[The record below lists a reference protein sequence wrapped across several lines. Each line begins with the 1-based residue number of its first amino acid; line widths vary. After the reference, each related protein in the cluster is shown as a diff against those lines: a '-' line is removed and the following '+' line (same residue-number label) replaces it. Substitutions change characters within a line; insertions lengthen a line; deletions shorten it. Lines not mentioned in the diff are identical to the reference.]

1 MFPASQHIRTRL
13 FRGGRRA
20 LALLLSGA
28 LLVPLC
34 AAADETQVKAPTAA
48 ETPACDEAYYATMD
62 YYGNITN
69 GSVVKSY
76 QMHGADRVT
85 DYGSYDDVINLTDST
100 QPTVKDGK
108 LQFDFSGSQDKPSRF
123 YFEGKTKT
131 PFTFMPWDLKLSY
144 KLNGVDAKAEDLAG
158 KSGLVEIDVD
168 AVPNQSTGEYFRDN
182 VTLEAVAAFNA
193 DDILSLKAPGAQV
206 QLIGN
211 LRVVL
216 FMALP
221 GEEQHFAIQV
231 GADDF
236 KFSGMTFLM
245 VPATL
250 SQLDQIADLRDAKNK
265 TEDSYHAINNSM
277 DVILNTLDGM
287 SGSLNA
293 TASGLEELDKAR
305 GTISAGK
312 GGVYDSADQALSDLG
327 GMADALAPA
336 ADHLAAASET
346 LTKVNDSLTALTQTA
361 VGLKPELET
370 TRSLVKKLQTDTE
383 NLRKLLA
390 SLESYTGD
398 AGSIASDLKSDLE
411 DMSDDLDDLQLSLE
425 KLQNALTTVSGSSL
439 TGVDS
444 GNIVSNGMTLEQI
457 NSNLNMAKTIYA
469 AAAQAYG
476 TTTPTEDQFITVAEG
491 AGMTAD
497 QATALGDFYYAY
509 LSNTDGIA
517 TQIDAANNL
526 VEGVNGDVSSVN
538 ALLSGITAPTAA
550 VVDDLRNLCIT
561 LGDTGVTGDL
571 EDLSD
576 LVSQLLD
583 DVDDHKGE
591 AAAFTEHL
599 DELGDLIS
607 RVSQSADTA
616 LDQLQTLDDAVN
628 DYIPEA
634 QKALADGQ
642 TLSKSTAS
650 TLQDTKSFLSALESL
665 MKNSGGSLDSGTQQ
679 TLEGLAQSLR
689 KSSEGLAQTDVIRS
703 SKDTIENLID
713 DEWDSHTGGDNNV
726 LLMDAGAAPV
736 SLTSDQNASPNSVQV
751 LIRTQEIKTEDK
763 DKQEEQTAAAGQG
776 TFLSRVARM
785 FQDIWSA
792 VTGLFRG

>member
-457 NSNLNMAKTIYA
+457 NSNLNTAKTIYA

-599 DELGDLIS
+599 DELGDLVS